1 MNLYQ
6 LTVYKAAEMLA
17 RREITAQEVLESI
30 SRRIDLVENKI
41 KAFITLTLDQAEK
54 KAGDL
59 DGRNEITGLA
69 GIPCGVQDN
78 LCTRGV
84 TTTCASKMLEGFI
97 PPYDAHGSRQAEG
110 GGGRYGRQA
119 EHG

>member
-41 KAFITLTLDQAEK
+41 KAFITYP
-54 KAGDL
+54 GS
-59 DGRNEITGLA
+59 GREEGRDMTAVMKSRVWQGSLW
-69 GIPCGVQDN
+69 CGDN

-97 PPYDAHGSRQAEG
+97 PHTMPRQ
-110 GGGRYGRQA
+110 
-119 EHG
+119 